1 MTFTETVTPQKPL
14 ELELEGQELV
24 RWAHHKFGSR
34 LKLACSFGA
43 EDIVLIDMITQTTDA
58 PRIFVLDT
66 GRLHEETYRTIERCR
81 EFFGIEF
88 EIYSPDT
95 QALQQLVSKK
105 GPFSF
110 YESIDNRHECCG
122 IRKVEP
128 LRRALAD
135 ADAWITGLRRQQ
147 SVTRTEL
154 PFVEVDESHRGIF
167 KLNPLAGWSVD
178 QVWEYIK
185 ERRLPYNKLHDQG
198 FPSIGC
204 EPCTRA
210 IKPGEDIRAGRW
222 WWESPEHKEC
232 GLHVRDQ
239 NR

>member
-1 MTFTETVTPQKPL
+1 MTFTETYTIGHLPDLKL
-14 ELELEGQELV
+14 TGQELV
-24 RWAHHKFGSR
+24 EWANLTFGSR
-34 LKLACSFGA
+34 LKLASSFGA
-43 EDIVLIDMITQTTDA
+43 EDIVLIDMLRKVMGK
-58 PRIFVLDT
+58 PRIFALDT

-81 EFFGIEF
+81 EFFDVEF
-88 EIYSPDT
+88 EIYTPDS
-95 QALQQLVSKK
+95 ALLQQMVSKK

-110 YESIDNRHECCG
+110 YESIENRHECCG

-135 ADAWITGLRRQQ
+135 ADAWLTGLRRQQ

-154 PFVEVDESHRGIF
+154 PSAERDDVHGGIW
-167 KLNPLAGWSVD
+167 KLNPLADWSVEE
-178 QVWEYIK
+178 VWEYIR
-185 ERRLPYNKLHDQG
+185 EHRLPYNKLHDQG

-210 IKPGEDIRAGRW
+210 IRLGEDIRAGRW

-239 NR
+239 N